1 MLFRPPLES
10 DRTAFAVI
18 VVRMTNE
25 AQKLLEQAIK
35 AVGLRGSFD
44 PAEVG
49 HKVGLNRMQ
58 AEAAARMLS
67 NAGVLV
73 LGFDM
78 AAHFTPEYR
87 KFRGPVEKKA
97 EKKQAAGARNP
108 GKTTKSSS
116 KDEEKPAKKSKK
128 LAAAR

>member
-1 MLFRPPLES
+1 
-10 DRTAFAVI
+10 
-18 VVRMTNE
+18 MTNE
-25 AQKLLEQAIK
+25 AQKLLEQALK
-35 AVGLRGSFD
+35 VVGLRGSFD
-44 PAEVG
+44 PAEMG

-97 EKKQAAGARNP
+97 EKKAARTP
-108 GKTTKSSS
+108 GKVAKTTM
-116 KDEEKPAKKSKK
+116 KDDEKPAKKRKK
-128 LAAAR
+128 LATA

>member
-1 MLFRPPLES
+1 MVGSWRPLLYT
-10 DRTAFAVI
+10 DG
-18 VVRMTNE
+18 MTNE
-25 AQKLLEQAIK
+25 AQKLLEQAVK

-44 PAEVG
+44 PAEMG

-78 AAHFTPEYR
+78 AAHFSPEYR
-87 KFRGPVEKKA
+87 KFRGPQEKKA
-97 EKKQAAGARNP
+97 EKKKASAARTP
-108 GKTTKSSS
+108 GKATKVSS
-116 KDEEKPAKKSKK
+116 KEEKPAKKRKK
-128 LAAAR
+128 LAAAT

>member
-1 MLFRPPLES
+1 
-10 DRTAFAVI
+10 
-18 VVRMTNE
+18 MTNE

-44 PAEVG
+44 PADMG
-49 HKVGLNRMQ
+49 HKVGLNRTQ

-73 LGFDM
+73 LGFDL

-87 KFRGPVEKKA
+87 KFRGPTEKKSD
-97 EKKQAAGARNP
+97 KKSVESGPSRTP
-108 GKTTKSSS
+108 GKSIKASV
-116 KDEEKPAKKSKK
+116 KEIEKPAKKRKK
-128 LAAAR
+128 LAVAR

>member
-1 MLFRPPLES
+1 
-10 DRTAFAVI
+10 
-18 VVRMTNE
+18 MTNE
-25 AQKLLEQAIK
+25 AQKLLEQAVK

-44 PAEVG
+44 PAEMG
-49 HKVGLNRMQ
+49 HKVGLNRTQ

-73 LGFDM
+73 LGFDL

-87 KFRGPVEKKA
+87 KFRGPVEKKSDKKSA
-97 EKKQAAGARNP
+97 EPSVSSRTP
-108 GKTTKSSS
+108 GKTTKASR
-116 KDEEKPAKKSKK
+116 KDVEKPEKKRKK